1 MIIDLK
7 RSIDLRWLF
16 DDRCYTHL
24 GWSCSLRCHQYKL
37 PMWEKERGG
46 YFSLRCVATLKSGAE
61 ERKLLN
67 HIYQISVAFFFD
79 LLYSGCFLFK
89 IRILRLN
96 KNRGKCSSQNRMHYN
111 WESLHDSLFN
121 LGIVRLG
128 NGHWPAPTT
137 TVTTIAC
144 RSHQHDLFHNLDWIS
159 QQQKP
164 SSSVLLEVLPER
176 DASKC

>member
-1 MIIDLK
+1 MIIFLK

-16 DDRCYTHL
+16 DDRCYIHL
-24 GWSCSLRCHQYKL
+24 RWSCSLRCHQYEF

-67 HIYQISVAFFFD
+67 HIYQISVAFFFN
-79 LLYSGCFLFK
+79 LLYSGFFLIK
-89 IRILRLN
+89 IRLSGLN
-96 KNRGKCSSQNRMHYN
+96 KKSGEMLLTKQDVLQLRK
-111 WESLHDSLFN
+111 SLWFFVQSGHCE
-121 LGIVRLG
+121 VRQ
-128 NGHWPAPTT
+128 WPAPTT
-137 TVTTIAC
+137 TVTTIAR
-144 RSHQHDLFHNLDWIS
+144 RSHQQDLFHNLDWIS
-159 QQQKP
+159 QQQKL

>member
-7 RSIDLRWLF
+7 RSIYLRWLF

-67 HIYQISVAFFFD
+67 HIYQISVAFFFN
-79 LLYSGCFLFK
+79 LLYSGCFLIK
-89 IRILRLN
+89 IRILRL
-96 KNRGKCSSQNRMHYN
+96 KKKSGEMLLTKQDALQLRKSPWFFVQSGHCEVSQ
-111 WESLHDSLFN
+111 
-121 LGIVRLG
+121 
-128 NGHWPAPTT
+128 WPAPTT

-144 RSHQHDLFHNLDWIS
+144 RSHQQDLFHNLDWIS

-176 DASKC
+176 PASKC